1 MDQVERPDAS
11 RNNVEERDD
20 AINWSVCYELKSQ
33 MWSWILVFLLFPR
46 LYVILEVGSYG
57 LSQ

>member
-20 AINWSVCYELKSQ
+20 AFNSSVCYCNPWPYLN
-33 MWSWILVFLLFPR
+33 IP
-46 LYVILEVGSYG
+46 VISI
-57 LSQ
+57 

>member
-20 AINWSVCYELKSQ
+20 AFNWSVCYELKSQ
-33 MWSWILVFLLFPR
+33 M
-46 LYVILEVGSYG
+46 
-57 LSQ
+57 